1 LKAHHLKVI
10 VYEHIS
16 GGGYAGQPIPPGV
29 LSEGFGMLRSIV
41 SDFKAAGHEVTVLLD
56 ARISKLNPP
65 IAVDCAVPV
74 FYPQEPKKFLVNVAK
89 INDAVYVVAPETGQ
103 TLQSLVELVEQTGKV
118 SLNCESGAIQ
128 KVADKTVLYEI
139 LNKNGLPT
147 PKALVLNVA
156 DDLAEVKRA
165 IESKLSFPMVF
176 KPMDGVS
183 CGGLSVVKGDAQ
195 VEKAVAKIKSESVGK
210 RFIIQE
216 FVEGE
221 AASVSLLSARGKA
234 LAISLNKQNVKI
246 AMPETVSSYEGGTV
260 PFNHPLKQEA
270 FAMAQKVV
278 ESFSGLRG
286 YVGVDLVLTKD
297 KPFVV
302 DVNPRLTTSYV
313 GLCKIANFNVAQAL
327 VNAVLKSELPA
338 KPESHGFACFSKVET
353 PKPTISA
360 FQKAAQI
367 SEVISPPFPLN
378 DNTKACSLIAGHG
391 DSLENARL
399 RFEEA
404 KKRLFN
410 IISRGK

>member
-1 LKAHHLKVI
+1 LKVI

-16 GGGYAGQPIPPGV
+16 GGGYAGQPIPLAV

-41 SDFKAAGHEVTVLLD
+41 SDFKAAGHEATVLLD
-56 ARISKLNPP
+56 ARLSKLNPP
-65 IAVDCAVPV
+65 IAVDRIVPV
-74 FYPQEPKKFLVNVAK
+74 FNPQEPKKFLTNIAK
-89 INDAVYVVAPETGQ
+89 INEAIYVITPETGR
-103 TLQSLVELVEQTGKV
+103 TLQSFVELMEQTGKV
-118 SLNCESGAIQ
+118 SINCESSAIP
-128 KVADKTVLYEI
+128 KVADKMVLYGALE
-139 LNKNGLPT
+139 KNGVPT
-147 PKALVLNVA
+147 PKTLAFSVN

-165 IESKLSFPMVF
+165 IKSKLSYPAVF
-176 KPMDGVS
+176 KPMNSVS
-183 CGGLSVVKGDAQ
+183 CGGLSIVREDAQ
-195 VEKAVAKIKSESVGK
+195 IEKAVAKIKAESAGK
-210 RFIIQE
+210 RFIVQE

-234 LAISLNKQNVKI
+234 LAISLNKQIVKV
-246 AMPETVSSYEGGTV
+246 ATPETVSFYEGGFV
-260 PFNHPLKQEA
+260 PFDHPLKQDA
-270 FAMAQKVV
+270 FTVAEKVV
-278 ESFSGLRG
+278 ESFPGLRG
-286 YVGVDLVLTKD
+286 YVGVDLVLARD

-313 GLCKIANFNVAQAL
+313 GLCRAVNFNVAQAL
-327 VNAVLKSELPA
+327 VNTILKSELPA
-338 KPESHGFACFSKVET
+338 EHESHGFVCFLKVET
-353 PKPTISA
+353 PAPTISA

-391 DSLENARL
+391 DSLDDTGL

>member
-1 LKAHHLKVI
+1 LKVI

-16 GGGYAGQPIPPGV
+16 GGGYAGQPIPPSV

-41 SDFKAAGHEVTVLLD
+41 SDFKTAGHEVTVLLD

-65 IAVDCAVPV
+65 IAVDCTVPV
-74 FYPQEPKKFLVNVAK
+74 FYPQELKKFLANVAK

-103 TLQSLVELVEQTGKV
+103 TLQSLVILVEQTGKV
-118 SLNCESGAIQ
+118 SLNCESSAIQ
-128 KVADKTVLYEI
+128 KVADKAVLCEI
-139 LNKNGLPT
+139 LNKNSLPT
-147 PKALVLNVA
+147 PKTLVLNVA
-156 DDLAEVKRA
+156 DGLAIVKRA
-165 IESKLSFPMVF
+165 IKSKLSYPVVF

-183 CGGLSVVKGDAQ
+183 CGGLSAVKEDAQ
-195 VEKAVAKIKSESVGK
+195 VEKAIAKIKAESAGK

-246 AMPETVSSYEGGTV
+246 ALPETVSSYEGGTV
-260 PFNHPLKQEA
+260 PFDHPLKQEA

-278 ESFSGLRG
+278 ESYPGLRG
-286 YVGVDLVLTKD
+286 YVGVDLVLAQD

-313 GLCKIANFNVAQAL
+313 GLSRVADFNVAQAL

-338 KPESHGFACFSKVET
+338 KHESHGFACFSKIET

-367 SEVISPPFPLN
+367 SEVVSPPFPLN

-399 RFEEA
+399 RLEEA
-404 KKRLFN
+404 KKRTLN